1 MLWHGAWDQPSGL
14 KTDWVTAT
22 PPPAVTTLSASHVPE
37 ESVGIAGATAPSA
50 GTATSV
56 CPVAPVS
63 VTAVTAAVTARAVV
77 LVSTSEPGATPPAV
91 DWPVQ
96 YQADDSAS
104 GRADERA
111 RRGCGG
117 DRCRRALQAHG
128 DGDSGDDEHHES
140 DHAPPALAADV
151 GRGHNSTVST
161 GAAVSATA
169 AGSDGGDDAR
179 LRRERPMSA
188 AARNTQAASSTST
201 TNGTSGNCESASV
214 AGPLALTAY
223 CAAHPNAGCRAAV

>member
-1 MLWHGAWDQPSGL
+1 MACAAAVVPEAKYQSGDAVLWHGAWDHPSGL

-37 ESVGIAGATAPSA
+37 DGAGIAGDTAPSA

-56 CPVAPVS
+56 CAVAPVS

-104 GRADERA
+104 GA
-111 RRGCGG
+111 
-117 DRCRRALQAHG
+117 CRRAHSAWVRPRPVP
-128 DGDSGDDEHHES
+128 EN
-140 DHAPPALAADV
+140 PAGPRRRRHRRRPARRA
-151 GRGHNSTVST
+151 RPRAT
-161 GAAVSATA
+161 GAR
-169 AGSDGGDDAR
+169 G
-179 LRRERPMSA
+179 
-188 AARNTQAASSTST
+188 
-201 TNGTSGNCESASV
+201 
-214 AGPLALTAY
+214 
-223 CAAHPNAGCRAAV
+223 

>member
-1 MLWHGAWDQPSGL
+1 MVPEAKYHSGDAVLWHGAWDQPSGL

-104 GRADERA
+104 GAPTSALGVGAAATGAGEPCRPTATAIPATTSTTRATTRHRRSRLTWA
-111 RRGCGG
+111 GVTTAPSRRG
-117 DRCRRALQAHG
+117 
-128 DGDSGDDEHHES
+128 
-140 DHAPPALAADV
+140 PPY
-151 GRGHNSTVST
+151 R
-161 GAAVSATA
+161 
-169 AGSDGGDDAR
+169 R
-179 LRRERPMSA
+179 LRRAPTEGTTLACVVSA
-188 AARNTQAASSTST
+188 R
-201 TNGTSGNCESASV
+201 
-214 AGPLALTAY
+214 
-223 CAAHPNAGCRAAV
+223 